1 MNTLNAKFV
10 VELTLAKNMQF
21 GKVLLLKMAKTEN
34 LVSPSDHTVR
44 VLQQPTC
51 VGISC
56 EVSLCL
62 LGQLSATVL
71 QFFVGCDIARY
82 LTTTPHPMDIAGR
95 QCFFCY
101 VTL

>member
-82 LTTTPHPMDIAGR
+82 LTTPLIPWI
-95 QCFFCY
+95 
-101 VTL
+101 